1 MTKRGK
7 FVNSGAEVKEMEK
20 FMTINEV
27 AELIRYRK
35 DTIRMFVRA
44 GKLKAYRRRAKQSE
58 LRFKLSD
65 IETFMEENT
74 LKAKKK
80 RIDKRK

>member
-1 MTKRGK
+1 
-7 FVNSGAEVKEMEK
+7 MEK

>member
-1 MTKRGK
+1 LTKRGK